1 MLGRLEGAPP
11 ARPVFTA
18 QAEPLGRRAGRPMGE
33 GSGRRGD
40 GLARFLLQHHTHSDL
55 THQDVMMAVPH
66 PAGIYF
72 PVIQI
77 IDHERCF

>member
-1 MLGRLEGAPP
+1 
-11 ARPVFTA
+11 
-18 QAEPLGRRAGRPMGE
+18 MGE

-66 PAGIYF
+66 PAGIHF